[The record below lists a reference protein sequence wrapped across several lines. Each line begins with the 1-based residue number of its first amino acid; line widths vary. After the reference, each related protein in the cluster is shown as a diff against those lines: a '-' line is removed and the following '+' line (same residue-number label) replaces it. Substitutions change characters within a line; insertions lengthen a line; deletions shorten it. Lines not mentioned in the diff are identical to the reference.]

1 MGNISQFKKLAERNI
16 IEIVLGIMMLLAVFV
31 VSSLWLLETS
41 QKTTKNSVYDVS
53 TLYLEEL
60 TKQRVNQLLGNLDSL
75 TQQLQVTVDTM
86 RNEDMANEEAI
97 QKSVRQMKRI
107 NGFDYYALL
116 DESGTLYTENGAVS
130 GIKEFPFLDGKSLEP
145 KETAITFGKGLN
157 EEDMILVSMPVS
169 GHALEGRRITAA
181 VGGVNPEKISKSLSL
196 ESDAGKIFCEIFRGD
211 GTFVMKTNHAHLRA
225 RRDLLSAMEEN
236 ADFTEDTSLEG
247 WKRNLEQ
254 GKSGI
259 IAYYLEDILH
269 YTYYAPVEGTDWFVK
284 TTIHYD
290 LVSEKV
296 DVVRSTLFRNSMIQ
310 IFVVMLVLFVVFMVY
325 LSIRKRNEKLQLATM
340 QAQESSRA
348 KSAFLSNMSHDIRTP
363 MNAIIGFTTLA
374 MKCGDNMGKIQAYL
388 AKILAS
394 SNHLLTL
401 INDVLEMSRIE
412 SGKFYL
418 EETECNLSEILHD
431 LNTIIIGQ
439 VEGKQQELMMDALNV
454 ANEDVYCDKLRL
466 NQVLLNLLSNAIKF
480 TPSKGKICVFIEQK
494 DGAPEGYGTYVIRV
508 KDTGIGMT
516 KEFAEKVFNPFE
528 RERTS
533 TVSGIQGTGL
543 GMAITKSIIDMM
555 GGTIDVVTAP
565 GQGTE
570 YIIQM
575 NMRLQE
581 KQRELKPIAELT
593 GVRAL
598 VVDDDF
604 DTCDATTRMLKKLGI
619 QSEWTMSGKE
629 AILRTKQS
637 QSLEDDFGVFI
648 IDWRLPDLRGAELAR
663 QIRSI
668 VGNEIPILVMTAY
681 DWADIEEEA
690 RKAGVT
696 AFCSKPVF
704 MSDLQAALSRAIGK
718 QVVISEEIGEERKF
732 DFSGKRIL
740 LVEDNELNREIAVEI
755 LTEAGIEIE
764 EAEDGSIALE
774 KVRNAAPGE
783 YDLVLMDIQMPV
795 MDGYEACRRIRAL
808 EDEERSSIVIVAM
821 TANAFEED
829 KMAAIEAGM
838 NGHIAKP
845 LDVEVLF
852 GTLEEIFAGRSS
864 SCTG

>member
-1 MGNISQFKKLAERNI
+1 MGNILPVKKLREKSSVGI
-16 IEIVLGIMMLLAVFV
+16 MLGIMLLLAVVV

-41 QKTTKNSVYDVS
+41 QKTTKDSVYDVS
-53 TLYLEEL
+53 ALYLEEL
-60 TKQRVNQLLGNLDSL
+60 TKQRVNQLLGNLDSQL
-75 TQQLQVTVDTM
+75 QQLQVTVDAM
-86 RNEDMANEEAI
+86 RDEDVADRETT
-97 QKSVRQMKRI
+97 QKSVGRMRKI
-107 NGFDYYALL
+107 NGFDFYALV
-116 DESGTLYTENGAVS
+116 DEAGTLYTESDIVTGME
-130 GIKEFPFLDGKSLEP
+130 EFPFLDGNCPEP
-145 KETAITFGKGLN
+145 KKTAITFSKKLGAEGMVLA
-157 EEDMILVSMPVS
+157 SMPVT
-169 GHALEGRRITAA
+169 GHVLDGRKITAA
-181 VGGVNPEKISKSLSL
+181 VGGIAPRYISTRLSL
-196 ESDAGKIFCEIFRGD
+196 ESDTGKIFCEIFKAD
-211 GTFVMKTNHAHLRA
+211 GTFVLKTNHDHLRT
-225 RRDLLSAMEEN
+225 RLNLLTAMEEN
-236 ADFTEDTSLEG
+236 ADFTENTSLEG
-247 WKRNLEQ
+247 LKRCLKQ
-254 GKSGI
+254 GKPGI

-269 YTYYAPVEGTDWFVK
+269 YTYYAPVEGTDWFIK

-310 IFVVMLVLFVVFMVY
+310 MCLVILVLFVGFMVY
-325 LSIRKRNEKLQLATM
+325 LSIRRRNEKLQLATL

-374 MKCGDNMGKIQAYL
+374 MKCEENVEKIHEYL
-388 AKILAS
+388 KKILAS

-412 SGKFYL
+412 SGKIYL
-418 EETECNLSEILHD
+418 DETECNLSEILHD

-439 VEGKQQELMMDALNV
+439 IEEKQQELMMDAVNV
-454 ANEDVYCDKLRL
+454 VNEDVFCDRLRL

-480 TPSKGKICVFIEQK
+480 TPAKGKICVFIEQK
-494 DGAPEGYGTYVIRV
+494 DGAPEGYGIYVIRV

-516 KEFAEKVFNPFE
+516 KEFAENVFKPFE

-543 GMAITKSIIDMM
+543 GMAITKSIVDMM
-555 GGTIDVVTAP
+555 EGTIEVVTAP

-570 YIIQM
+570 YIIQI
-575 NMRLQE
+575 NLRLQD
-581 KQRELKPIAELT
+581 KQREPEPIAELT

-604 DTCDATTRMLKKLGI
+604 DTCDATSRMLKKLGI

-637 QSLEDDFGVFI
+637 QSMEDDFGIYI
-648 IDWRLPDLRGAELAR
+648 IDWRLPDLRGSELAK

-668 VGNEIPILVMTAY
+668 VGSEVPILVMTAY

-690 RKAGVT
+690 RGAGVT

-718 QVVISEEIGEERKF
+718 QVVVAEEIEEEKKF
-732 DFSGKRIL
+732 DFSGKKVL

-755 LTEAGIEIE
+755 LSEVGIQIE
-764 EAEDGSIALE
+764 EAENGAIALE
-774 KVRNAAPGE
+774 KVQNATPGQ

-852 GTLEEIFAGRSS
+852 ETLAEIFAGKAGR
-864 SCTG
+864 